1 MSNCDISLE
10 KLYQH
15 YADNCEKAEAAIK
28 EIEKKLDALQEN
40 DIETLAG
47 IAQDQILNDL
57 IVENRK
63 LKYRINIM
71 KRGIEELN
79 ENVPKKEKNS
89 CSVSKG
95 NCKEL
100 KNAVVCLEDFDL
112 SGGHMV
118 NILGYIEAFFTNA
131 ILKALPNIPPPSNV
145 QIQVSKVSDYQCN
158 AALSLAKTLKKNPK
172 ELGQSILDNAADS
185 PVFSSLELS
194 GPGFINVALSKE
206 FIRDQITNLIKN
218 GVTPP
223 PVKRKRVVVDFS
235 SPNIAK
241 EMHVGH
247 LRSTIIGESICRLLE
262 FLGHDIVR
270 LNHLGDWGT
279 QFGMLIA
286 HLQDRFPNFES
297 ETPPIQ
303 DLQAF
308 YKESKKRFDEDP
320 DFKKRA
326 YEAVVQLQSH
336 DELHYKAWKQ
346 ICKVSEDEFQKVYQ
360 RLNVTITSRGES
372 FYQSRMEA
380 IVKELDENKLL
391 SLEEGRKVMY
401 ADGADIPLTI
411 VKSDGGY
418 TYDTSDMACLK
429 HRIEEEKA
437 DWIIYVTDA
446 GQSQHFKSFLSCG
459 KRAGFYDPSK
469 VRIDHVTFGVVLG
482 EDKKKFKTRSGDT
495 VRLIDLLNE
504 GVERA
509 EEILK
514 EKERQN
520 ALTIEEFNQAKE
532 AVAYGCIKYAD
543 LSHDR
548 TRDYVFSFDR
558 MLDFKGNTAA
568 YLLYA
573 LTRIR
578 SIIRNSGVE
587 KSSLLSHIKTDSI
600 ELEHEKEW
608 KLAKILL
615 KLPDVI
621 VKLAQDLYPHPL
633 CEFLY
638 EISTAFTEFYDNCYC
653 IEKDSSGKIVKVNM
667 HRLLLCEA
675 TAIVMDKCFDI
686 LGIKTLEKM

>member
-1 MSNCDISLE
+1 MFIVDRILKMSNCDISLE

-158 AALSLAKTLKKNPK
+158 AAMSLAKTLKKNPK

-247 LRSTIIGESICRLLE
+247 LSRQSLE
-262 FLGHDIVR
+262 KVYVVCLNFLAMI
-270 LNHLGDWGT
+270 L
-279 QFGMLIA
+279 F
-286 HLQDRFPNFES
+286 DRFPNFES

-520 ALTIEEFNQAKE
+520 ALTIEEFNRAKE

-558 MLDFKGNTAA
+558 MLDFKA
-568 YLLYA
+568 
-573 LTRIR
+573 
-578 SIIRNSGVE
+578 GVE